1 MCIRDRFYVD
11 SLVHEPAVLDYM
23 INLFGADCIALG
35 SDYPFPLGEDNP
47 GEMIKNMQLDDR
59 TNQWLYADTALRW
72 LNLNRKDYER

>member
-1 MCIRDRFYVD
+1 
-11 SLVHEPAVLDYM
+11 M